1 MKKIVLDALVQN
13 LNLLNDFVH
22 RELKDNSVS
31 LKTQNQIDLAVEEIF
46 VNIASYAY
54 GNQLGKVDVSIQTD
68 KNPLRV
74 TIIFTDSGVSF
85 NPLAKEDPDVT
96 LGANERSI
104 GGLGIFLTKKY
115 MDSVDYCRKEDK
127 NIFTMVKNLE

>member
-22 RELKDNSVS
+22 AELEDNSVS
-31 LKTQNQIDLAVEEIF
+31 LKIQNQIDLAVEEIF

-54 GNQLGKVDVSIQTD
+54 GSQLGKVDVSIQTD

-127 NIFTMVKNLE
+127 NIFTMVKKLE

>member
-22 RELKDNSVS
+22 GELEDNSVS

-54 GNQLGKVDVSIQTD
+54 GSQHGKVEVSIQTD
-68 KNPLRV
+68 KNPLRT
-74 TIIFTDSGVSF
+74 TIVFTDSGVSF

-96 LGANERSI
+96 LGASERSI